1 MLTKT
6 VQLNKG
12 VFHVK
17 QSKAK
22 FYIYRNLHKNCF
34 SVKYKGRV
42 IAHCDSFVAD
52 NATTK
57 VNQKT
62 RLKVVQEK
70 KKQVHAYVVCDSWRA
85 IPENDLYVWGLRCEG
100 QLSYN
105 PYKQDSFTMQGV
117 PCDGEPFSC
126 IVGHK
131 GSVYGYT
138 KM

>member
-1 MLTKT
+1 M
-6 VQLNKG
+6 
-12 VFHVK
+12 K

-34 SVKYKGRV
+34 SVKHKGRV
-42 IAHCDSFVAD
+42 IAHCASFVAD

-62 RLKVVQEK
+62 RLRVIETKQ
-70 KKQVHAYVVCDSWRA
+70 KQVHAYVVCDSWEP
-85 IPENDLYVWGLRCEG
+85 INGLVFNPNYSK
-100 QLSYN
+100 LSYN
-105 PYKQDSFTMQGV
+105 PYKQDSFTMDGE